1 MITTR
6 LFRFPRSRAYSSKT
20 SCSSGVSDSAVE
32 EGVSWEAERE
42 GFVGVE
48 SIIAGASWACL
59 VELEDMPISGYIALY
74 TRKLAR

>member
-1 MITTR
+1 
-6 LFRFPRSRAYSSKT
+6 
-20 SCSSGVSDSAVE
+20 VE